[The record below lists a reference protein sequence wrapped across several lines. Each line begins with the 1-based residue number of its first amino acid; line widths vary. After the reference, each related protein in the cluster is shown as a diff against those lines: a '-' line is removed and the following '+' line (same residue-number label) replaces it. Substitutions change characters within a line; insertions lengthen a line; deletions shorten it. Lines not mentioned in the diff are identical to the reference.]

1 MNNNPLNKGMIEKN
15 SVGIGQVST
24 VMVEER
30 AEELALI
37 AGHSVTQADSEQAL
51 RELTGGCEMD
61 DKQLMLESLSEDDR
75 WNLVP
80 GSIGHRAEVFDS
92 EEEDENGRSQGA
104 QLIEEGVSEAAHDQM
119 LQAALAAEEKDLFDQ

>member
-1 MNNNPLNKGMIEKN
+1 MNNNPLNKGMIEEN
-15 SVGIGQVST
+15 SVGIGQVSIE
-24 VMVEER
+24 MVEER

-37 AGHSVTQADSEQAL
+37 GGHSVTQEDNEQAL

-61 DKQLMLESLSEDDR
+61 DKQLLLESASEEDR

-80 GSIGHRAEVFDS
+80 GSTGHQAEVFDS
-92 EEEDENGRSQGA
+92 HEEDEDGRSQGA

-119 LQAALAAEEKDLFDQ
+119 LQAAVVADEKVLFDQ